1 MDNRTLL
8 VTEIERSA
16 IHDGP
21 GLRTVVF
28 LQGCPLRCFWCC
40 NPETRPAKPVLLHD
54 HKKCVG
60 CGACITCCPNAAISL
75 SGGKAVVDRSL
86 CRGCGNCVDICP
98 VGANALSGREMPLAD
113 ILNLVERDRAYYEF
127 TGGGMTLSGGEPL
140 MQPAAVALLKMA
152 AERGIS
158 SWLETTAFVPKAVLE
173 EAARYADGFYV
184 DYKHPDAD
192 ALRKATAAEIAVV
205 EDNIRFLIEKGA
217 NVTLRTPVI
226 PGFNDD
232 REILLRCIA
241 FSASLGLKKHVL
253 LPYHNLG
260 RGKYEKLDLDYPM
273 ESAANMLAAELE
285 DMSAIGSDMG
295 LEIQIGG

>member
-1 MDNRTLL
+1 MDNGTLT

-28 LQGCPLRCFWCC
+28 LQGCPLHCFWCC

-54 HKKCVG
+54 RKLCVG
-60 CGACITCCPNAAISL
+60 CGSCISQCPNAALSL
-75 SGGKAVVDRSL
+75 RDGKLAVDRL
-86 CRGCGNCVDICP
+86 ACRGCGNCVDICP
-98 VGANALSGREMPLAD
+98 AGANALSGKEMVLAD
-113 ILNLVERDRAYYEF
+113 ILNVVQRDRAYYES

-140 MQPAAVALLKMA
+140 MQSSAVVLLKMA
-152 AERGIS
+152 AEQGVS
-158 SWLETTAFVPKAVLE
+158 SWVETTAYVPKATLE
-173 EAARYADGFYV
+173 EAAKYAEGFYV
-184 DYKHPDAD
+184 DYKHPDAES
-192 ALRKATAAEIAVV
+192 LRKATGAELSVI
-205 EDNIRFLIEKGA
+205 ESNIRFLVEKGA

-226 PGFNDD
+226 PNFNDD
-232 REILLRCIA
+232 REVLRRCIA
-241 FSASLGLKKHVL
+241 FSSSLGLKKHVL

-273 ESAANMLAAELE
+273 ESAANMLTAELE
-285 DMSAIGSDMG
+285 DVRAIGSDMG

>member
-1 MDNRTLL
+1 M
-8 VTEIERSA
+8 
-16 IHDGP
+16 
-21 GLRTVVF
+21 
-28 LQGCPLRCFWCC
+28 
-40 NPETRPAKPVLLHD
+40 
-54 HKKCVG
+54 
-60 CGACITCCPNAAISL
+60 
-75 SGGKAVVDRSL
+75 VDRL
-86 CRGCGNCVDICP
+86 ACRGCGNCVDICP
-98 VGANALSGREMPLAD
+98 VGANALSGREMTIDD
-113 ILNLVERDRAYYEF
+113 ILNLVERDRAYYES

-140 MQPAAVALLKMA
+140 MQPSAVALLKMA
-152 AERGIS
+152 SERGIS
-158 SWLETTAFVPKAVLE
+158 SWLETTAFVPKMVLE
-173 EAARYADGFYV
+173 EAAKYAEGFYV
-184 DYKHPDAD
+184 DYKHPDAVQ
-192 ALRKATAAEIAVV
+192 LRKATAAEIAVV

-232 REILLRCIA
+232 RETLRRCIA